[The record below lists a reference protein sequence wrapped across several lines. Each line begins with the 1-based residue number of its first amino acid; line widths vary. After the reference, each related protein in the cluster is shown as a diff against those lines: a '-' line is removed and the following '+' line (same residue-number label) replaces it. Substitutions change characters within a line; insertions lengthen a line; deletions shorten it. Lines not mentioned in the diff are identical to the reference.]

1 MAEEKMMRLSQV
13 ARQLNVGTATIQ
25 EVLGAKGYKVENSP
39 NAKISSEQ
47 FDILAKEFKA
57 SALDKKEASSLT
69 IGKKHENNLPDN
81 IPSSTKKE
89 KEDDLFF
96 RPPTVIREPAM
107 RQEEPVKPTPKP
119 PVPTPTEDGA
129 NRPRLPGLNV
139 VGKID
144 LDKRTPV
151 PPAPEPKPA
160 PVADKPVE
168 KVTPPVP
175 EPVVAKTPEVQAPE
189 VKAPVAPPKPEPV
202 PTPVVAQTPVIE
214 APKPPVRVETPA
226 PVAPEPKK
234 PEPVVAAKPVEPAPV
249 APKPTPVAPP
259 KPEPVVAKAPV
270 PEAKP
275 AAPVAPTAPVNQV
288 MTARAETLKGLTVLG
303 KIELPSDRD
312 RNKKKNGAATPPAT
326 GAGAGASSADDKKK
340 AKRKRKRLR
349 VGGEA
354 TPGQNTTGTNTAART
369 DNKPGAPRP
378 AGTGR
383 PGDNRS
389 KPPINRPGGNPF
401 QPREEVS
408 DRQIQD
414 QIKATLAKLSGGK
427 GGGPAGR
434 KGRGVKRSNAAREE
448 QMLQE
453 QEGSK
458 TLRVTEF
465 ISASDLASLMGVS
478 VNEVISACMGL
489 GMFVSINQR
498 LDAEAI
504 TVISDEFG
512 FNAEFI
518 TAEEEIKVDEEDGD
532 EGGDLPERAPIVTI
546 MGHVDH
552 GKTSLLDYIRKT
564 RVTAGEAGGIT
575 QHIGAY
581 DVTTDTGKRIAFL
594 DTPGHEAFT
603 AMRARGAKI
612 TDVAII
618 VVAADDS
625 VMPQTREAIN
635 HAQVAGVP
643 IVIAINKV
651 DKQNANPEK
660 IREELAKENILV
672 EDWGGKYQ
680 CQEISAKTGLGI
692 ADLLEKVLLE
702 AELLELK
709 ANPDRN
715 ASGSVVEASL
725 DKGRG
730 YVTTVMV
737 QNGTLKIGD
746 VLLSGAHY
754 GRVKAM
760 TNHLGQ
766 RLKKAGPS
774 TPVQVLGLS
783 GAPQAG
789 DKFLVMDTERE
800 AREIAVKREQ
810 ILREQSIRTKK
821 HITLDEIGRRLAIGT
836 FKELNVIVKGDVD
849 GSIEALSDSLLR
861 LSTEE
866 VQVRI
871 IHKAVGQISESD
883 VLLASASDAIIVGF
897 QVRPS
902 VNARRLAEQEEIEI
916 RLYSIIYD
924 AINEVKD
931 AMEGMLAPKVEE
943 VILGSAEVREVFKIS
958 KIGTVAGCYVQ
969 EGNIKRNAK
978 IRVVRDGI
986 VVYTGDIDALK
997 RFKDDVNEVKFGYEC
1012 GLSIKGFHDILMGD
1026 TLESFEQRE
1035 TKRTL

>member
-13 ARQLNVGTATIQ
+13 ARQLNVGAATIQ
-25 EVLGAKGYKVENSP
+25 AVLGAKGYKVENSP

-69 IGKKHENNLPDN
+69 IGKKHETNLPDN

-107 RQEEPVKPTPKP
+107 RQEEPAKQTPKP
-119 PVPTPTEDGA
+119 PVPAPPAEDGA
-129 NRPRLPGLNV
+129 NRHKLPGLNV
-139 VGKID
+139 IGRID
-144 LDKRTPV
+144 LDKRAPATP
-151 PPAPEPKPA
+151 EQKPA
-160 PVADKPVE
+160 PVAPVVADQPVE
-168 KVTPPVP
+168 TVTPPAP
-175 EPVVAKTPEVQAPE
+175 EPVVAKAPE
-189 VKAPVAPPKPEPV
+189 VKAPVV
-202 PTPVVAQTPVIE
+202 E
-214 APKPPVRVETPA
+214 APQPEVVKAPEVKAPEVKAPAPVEAPA
-226 PVAPEPKK
+226 PVAVPEPKK
-234 PEPVVAAKPVEPAPV
+234 PEPVVAAKPVETAPV
-249 APKPTPVAPP
+249 APKLAPVAPPKLAPLAPPP

-270 PEAKP
+270 PEVK
-275 AAPVAPTAPVNQV
+275 PVAPVSQV
-288 MTARAETLKGLTVLG
+288 VTARAETLKGLTVLG

-312 RNKKKNGAATPPAT
+312 RNKKKNGAAAPPAT

-354 TPGQNTTGTNTAART
+354 TPGQTTGANNTAART

-383 PGDNRS
+383 PGDNRG
-389 KPPINRPGGNPF
+389 KPANRPAGNPF

-427 GGGPAGR
+427 GSGPAGR
-434 KGRGVKRSNAAREE
+434 KGRGVKRTNNAREE
-448 QMLQE
+448 QLLQE

-518 TAEEEIKVDEEDGD
+518 TAEEEIKVDDEDED
-532 EGGDLPERAPIVTI
+532 EAGDLQDRAPIVTI

-603 AMRARGAKI
+603 AMRARGARI

-618 VVAADDS
+618 VVAADDN

-651 DKQNANPEK
+651 DKANANPEK

-709 ANPDRN
+709 ANPERN
-715 ASGSVVEASL
+715 ASGTVIEASL

-737 QNGTLKIGD
+737 QTGTLKIGD
-746 VLLSGAHY
+746 MLLSGAHY

-766 RLKKAGPS
+766 RIKKAGPS
-774 TPVQVLGLS
+774 TP
-783 GAPQAG
+783 GAGARPERRPAG
-789 DKFLVMDTERE
+789 
-800 AREIAVKREQ
+800 
-810 ILREQSIRTKK
+810 
-821 HITLDEIGRRLAIGT
+821 G
-836 FKELNVIVKGDVD
+836 
-849 GSIEALSDSLLR
+849 
-861 LSTEE
+861 
-866 VQVRI
+866 
-871 IHKAVGQISESD
+871 
-883 VLLASASDAIIVGF
+883 
-897 QVRPS
+897 
-902 VNARRLAEQEEIEI
+902 
-916 RLYSIIYD
+916 
-924 AINEVKD
+924 
-931 AMEGMLAPKVEE
+931 
-943 VILGSAEVREVFKIS
+943 
-958 KIGTVAGCYVQ
+958 
-969 EGNIKRNAK
+969 
-978 IRVVRDGI
+978 
-986 VVYTGDIDALK
+986 
-997 RFKDDVNEVKFGYEC
+997 
-1012 GLSIKGFHDILMGD
+1012 
-1026 TLESFEQRE
+1026 
-1035 TKRTL
+1035 